1 MKQVK
6 VAFTDRQLKAL
17 KKEAMTFGISFAEL
31 IRRILDRH
39 LDEKKK

>member
-17 KKEAMTFGISFAEL
+17 KKESMALGISFAEL

-39 LDEKKK
+39 LDNSK

>member
-17 KKEAMTFGISFAEL
+17 KKESMTLGISFAEL

-39 LDEKKK
+39 LDQKQ